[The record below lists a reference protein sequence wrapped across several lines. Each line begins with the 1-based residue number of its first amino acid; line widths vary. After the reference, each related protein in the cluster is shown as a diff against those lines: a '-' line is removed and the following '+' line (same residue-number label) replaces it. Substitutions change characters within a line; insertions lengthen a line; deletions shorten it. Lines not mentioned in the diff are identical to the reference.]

1 MKSSTRFALTL
12 VIASGLSV
20 ALACARSAAPTA
32 PPAPTLAASA
42 DGISLNVGAPTVI
55 SPLNSIQVSGTPT
68 LTVAAITA
76 PAGTTL
82 SYQFEVLTESGTRVE
97 LSPVVASTSYTLT
110 TVLEATRIYAWR
122 ARAALEGRVGP
133 WSSSS
138 TARFTSSAGG
148 YILNGEVKDLLTNGQ
163 TVGERFGTTTF
174 LGSQGLRLDNETSY
188 VRYQIPGSVTSG
200 EFSVEISGLRAN
212 NSGDK
217 SKVFAMSSN
226 NGDFLLD
233 PFRIDVQYRGTA
245 GSPPNAI
252 QFRALYGSES
262 DLSVR
267 YEPDTAARFASVVS
281 LDPNTVYFW
290 KLTWGSAVRLVVRA
304 GGVNGT
310 VIYDRSVNAPNGTYN
325 PSPWYAYLGAPIG
338 QAFAESGTT
347 PGAIY
352 KNVWISSRPR
362 P

>member
-1 MKSSTRFALTL
+1 MR
-12 VIASGLSV
+12 LSHRVFFVPAIVCAV
-20 ALACARSAAPTA
+20 ALAVACHRTAAPAA
-32 PPAPTLAASA
+32 PSVPTLETSA
-42 DGISLNVGAPTVI
+42 DGVTLNVGAPTAV
-55 SPLNSIQVSGTPT
+55 SPVNNTQVSGTPT
-68 LTVAAITA
+68 MVVTALTA

-82 SYQFEVLTESGTRVE
+82 FYRFEVLTDSGSRVE
-97 LSPVVASTSYTLT
+97 LSSLTSSPSYTA
-110 TVLEATRIYAWR
+110 TVLLEATRTYQWR
-122 ARAALEGRVGP
+122 SRAELDGHVGP
-133 WSSSS
+133 WS
-138 TARFTSSAGG
+138 TAARFVSSEGG
-148 YILNGEVKDLLTNGQ
+148 YILNGELRDLLTNGQ
-163 TVGERFGTTTF
+163 TVGQRFGTTTF
-174 LGSQGLRLDNETSY
+174 LGSQGLRLDNESSY
-188 VRYQIPGSVTSG
+188 VRYDIPGSVTAG
-200 EFSVEISGLRAN
+200 EFSVEISGLRGN

-233 PFRIDVQYRGTA
+233 PYRIDVQYRGTA

-304 GGVNGT
+304 GGVNGN

-325 PSPWYAYLGAPIG
+325 PTPWRAYLGAPIG

-362 P
+362 PQ

>member
-1 MKSSTRFALTL
+1 MLLL
-12 VIASGLSV
+12 VASGLTV
-20 ALACARSAAPTA
+20 AVSCARSAAPTA
-32 PPAPTLAASA
+32 PPVPTIAATA
-42 DGISLNVGAPTVI
+42 DGVTLNVGAPTVV
-55 SPLNSIQVSGTPT
+55 SPLNSTQVSGTPT
-68 LTVAAITA
+68 LTVAAISV

-82 SYQFEVLTESGTRVE
+82 SYRFEVLTEAGTRVE
-97 LSPVVASTSYTLT
+97 LSAPVTSTSYTLT
-110 TVLEATRIYAWR
+110 TALEATRLYTWR
-122 ARAALEGRVGP
+122 ARAELEGRVGP

-148 YILNGEVKDLLTNGQ
+148 YILNGEVRDLLTNGQ

-174 LGSQGLRLDNETSY
+174 LGTQGLRLDNESSY
-188 VRYQIPGSVTSG
+188 VRYQIPGSVTAG
-200 EFSVEISGLRAN
+200 EFSVEISGLRGN

-226 NGDFLLD
+226 NADFLLD
-233 PFRIDVQYRGTA
+233 PYRIDVQYRGTA

-267 YEPDTAARFASVVS
+267 FEPDTAARFASVVS

-290 KLTWGSAVRLVVRA
+290 KLTWGSTIRLVVRA
-304 GGVNGT
+304 GGVNGN
-310 VIYDRSVNAPNGTYN
+310 VIYDRQVTASNGTYN
-325 PSPWYAYLGAPIG
+325 PNPWYAYLGAPIG
-338 QAFAESGTT
+338 RAFAESGTT

-352 KNVWISSRPR
+352 KKVRISSRPR

>member
-1 MKSSTRFALTL
+1 MKSSIRFALL
-12 VIASGLSV
+12 LLIASGLSV
-20 ALACARSAAPTA
+20 AVACARSAAPTA
-32 PPAPTLAASA
+32 PPVPTLAASS
-42 DGISLNVGAPTVI
+42 DGVTLNVGAPVLV

-68 LTVAAITA
+68 LTVTAIAA

-82 SYQFEVLTESGTRVE
+82 SYQFEVLTEAGARVE
-97 LSPVVASTSYTLT
+97 LSPAVESTSYTLT
-110 TVLEATRIYAWR
+110 TLLEATRIYTWR

-148 YILNGEVKDLLTNGQ
+148 YILNGEVRDLLTNGQ
-163 TVGERFGTTTF
+163 TVGQRFGTTTF

-188 VRYQIPGSVTSG
+188 VRYQIPGSVTAG

-217 SKVFAMSSN
+217 SKVFAMSTN
-226 NGDFLLD
+226 NPDFLLD

-252 QFRALYGSES
+252 QFRALYGSAT
-262 DLSVR
+262 DLFVR
-267 YEPDTAARFASVVS
+267 YEPDTAARFASVFA

-290 KLTWGSAVRLVVRA
+290 KLTWGSEVRLVVRA
-304 GGVNGT
+304 GGVNGNI
-310 VIYDRSVNAPNGTYN
+310 IYNRAVAAPNGTYN
-325 PSPWYAYLGAPIG
+325 PNPWHAYLGAPIG